1 MSTLDD
7 WVQRAC
13 TALDLRPDSLPID
26 LRNDLLDLTRD
37 VAHGVTRVAG
47 PVTTY
52 LAGVAVGRGEPP
64 GTAIASLRAALAEM
78 PPAEGGDISEQD
90 VAGKDDSG
98 KDDGGN
104 NETGKGDRS

>member
-78 PPAEGGDISEQD
+78 PPAEDRD
-90 VAGKDDSG
+90 DTTKDNTGKDDTR
-98 KDDGGN
+98 K

>member
-13 TALDLRPDSLPID
+13 AALDLRPDSLPID

-64 GTAIASLRAALAEM
+64 GTAIASLRAAMAEM
-78 PPAEGGDISEQD
+78 PPAEGPDI
-90 VAGKDDSG
+90 AGKDDSG
-98 KDDGGN
+98 KDGGGN